1 MSPVKILMIDDDRE
15 LCQELSEILA
25 EEDYAVSIAHDGI
38 AGKDLAETVDYDIL
52 LLDLR
57 LPGVNGLEILRSV
70 KAKGGEKAVIVI
82 SGSPLESNL
91 LKPGENGSAE
101 EILGLADR
109 VIHKPF
115 NVSELLAAVRALA
128 GR

>member
-15 LCQELSEILA
+15 LCQELSEILT
-25 EEDYAVSIAHDGI
+25 EEDYAVSMAHDGI

-70 KAKGGEKAVIVI
+70 RERGGKKAVIVI

-91 LKPGENGSAE
+91 LMPGGNGSPE
-101 EILGLADR
+101 EVLRLADR

-115 NVSELLAAVRALA
+115 DVSELLAAIRTLA